1 MSFVAF
7 ANFIYIRRRWIK
19 FIMGITI
26 INKGNLTQKKLE
38 GYLKYN
44 EILVWGRRNPVKFA
58 ELILGLE
65 LMDYQK
71 YTFQE
76 SWTKQF
82 ALWLMSRNGG

>member
-1 MSFVAF
+1 
-7 ANFIYIRRRWIK
+7 
-19 FIMGITI
+19 MGITI

-44 EILVWGRRNPVKFA
+44 EILNWGRRNPVKFA

-71 YTFQE
+71 YTFSE

-82 ALWLMSRNGG
+82 VLWLMSRNGG